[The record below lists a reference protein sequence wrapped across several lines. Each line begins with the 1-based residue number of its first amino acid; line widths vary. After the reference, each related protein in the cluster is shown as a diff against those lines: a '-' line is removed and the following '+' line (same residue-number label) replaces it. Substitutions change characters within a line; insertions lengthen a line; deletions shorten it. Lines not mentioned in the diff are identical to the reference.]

1 MFYFFINLIY
11 TYSEEGWASRITN
24 EVTLINTFCHSGT
37 SISEVI
43 ESLHE
48 ASEEISWSQSFKN
61 FKKMINKTKKRL
73 LSFGSISEEL

>member
-11 TYSEEGWASRITN
+11 TYSEEGWASWITN
-24 EVTLINTFCHSGT
+24 EVALINTFCHSGT

-48 ASEEISWSQSFKN
+48 TSEEISCSQSFKN
-61 FKKMINKTKKRL
+61 FKKTINKNKEKATL
-73 LSFGSISEEL
+73 IW